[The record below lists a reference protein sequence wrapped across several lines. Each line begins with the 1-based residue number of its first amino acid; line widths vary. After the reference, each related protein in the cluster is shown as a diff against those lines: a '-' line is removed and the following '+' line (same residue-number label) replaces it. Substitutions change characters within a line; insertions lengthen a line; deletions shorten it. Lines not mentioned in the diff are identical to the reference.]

1 MSVYAAFLVVVPVFC
16 YLWWKIRDGQKI
28 PTVTGKYVFITGCDT
43 GFGNFAAKAFD
54 RCGFRVLAGC
64 LTEAGAAQLSEA
76 SSGHLKTTLLDVTDS
91 DSVDKVADWIKKE
104 VGDKGLW
111 GLINNAGVPGIM
123 APTDWLKIEHFRKPI
138 AVNLMG
144 LIHVTLALLPQVKRA
159 KGRIVN
165 VASIGGRVA
174 VSGGGYFASKYAVQG
189 FTDSLRRD
197 MKAFG
202 VKVSII
208 EPGLFKTGL
217 ADPERVLREK
227 MEIFHQLPAAVKYQ
241 YGDDFVRKDAEKKRS
256 LNELIFNDDLSLVVW
271 CMEHA
276 LTSRHPRSRYSA
288 GWDAKLLWIP
298 LSYMPTF
305 VQDYAL
311 LKNKVNLANPHAT

>member
-1 MSVYAAFLVVVPVFC
+1 MYVYVAFLVVVVVFC

-28 PTVTGKYVFITGCDT
+28 STVTEKYVFITGCDT
-43 GFGNFAAKAFD
+43 GFGNSAAKTFD

-64 LTEAGAAQLSEA
+64 LTEVGATQLSEA
-76 SSGHLKTTLLDVTDS
+76 TSNRLKTTLLDVTDS
-91 DSVDKVADWIKKE
+91 DSVDKVVDWIKNE

-111 GLINNAGVPGIM
+111 GLINNAGVPGVI

-138 AVNLMG
+138 AVNLLG

-165 VASIGGRVA
+165 VGSIGGRVA
-174 VSGGGYFASKYAVQG
+174 VSGGGYFASKYGVQG

-202 VKVSII
+202 VNVSVI

-217 ADPERVLREK
+217 ADPERAFREK
-227 MEIFHQLPAAVKYQ
+227 MELFRQLPAAVKHQ
-241 YGDDFVRKDAEKKRS
+241 YGDDFLRKDAEKKRP
-256 LNELIFNDDLSLVVW
+256 LNERILNKDLSLVVW

-276 LTSRHPRSRYSA
+276 LTSKHPRSRYSA
-288 GWDAKLLWIP
+288 GWDAKHLWIP

-305 VQDYAL
+305 VQDYVL